1 MAKTKRT
8 WYAIGRGAA
17 TGIATDWGICASY
30 TNGFRNPD
38 FRKFASEEEARQW
51 LCEIHGPGP
60 WSLITKRKPFES
72 TPSATQT
79 EASSSQTSV
88 TSSSS
93 RNSEDEKTP
102 LSKKRRLSHGTE
114 EEPSA
119 VAYFKDRISAIT
131 RALDI
136 LDLDG
141 EVFVDRVKNHASG
154 PNLV

>member
-1 MAKTKRT
+1 MAKTRRT

-30 TNGFRNPD
+30 TNGFRNPV
-38 FRKFASEEEARQW
+38 RKFASEEEARQW

-60 WSLITKRKPFES
+60 WPLITKRKPFES
-72 TPSATQT
+72 SPSAIQT

-88 TSSSS
+88 TSFSSG
-93 RNSEDEKTP
+93 NSENEKIP
-102 LSKKRRLSHGTE
+102 QSKKRRLSHGIE
-114 EEPSA
+114 EKPSTD
-119 VAYFKDRISAIT
+119 VYFKDRISAIT

-141 EVFVDRVKNHASG
+141 EVFVDRVENHASDPDLG
-154 PNLV
+154 